1 MNSTHKFLT
10 LMVGVTLVLGAL
22 LLQSRCCKEDPPPP
36 PPPIE
41 EDKPPV
47 EEEKDPILE
56 IIFPEDTIPYGD
68 KDIEISWENQNVT
81 RLFINDE
88 EQFNPRFGS
97 IKIAERLFSDTIFV
111 FKGINK
117 EKETTQE
124 ITIKVGNWHESV
136 FGLISYYSWKE
147 ERFTYSDLNDN
158 LIAWFPPLPGTEHWI
173 FYFYKDGTH
182 TCSGFPNW
190 TARWHVKDKNTIIIN
205 GVEERL
211 RVSQERLILSYRA
224 KYKGQEAWAN
234 THYVHASDTPLE

>member
-22 LLQSRCCKEDPPPP
+22 LPQSSCCKVDPPP

-56 IIFPEDTIPYGD
+56 ITFPEDTIPYGD

-81 RLFINDE
+81 HLFVNDE
-88 EQFNPRFGS
+88 EQLYPRFGS
-97 IKIAERLFSDTIFV
+97 IKISDRLFSDTTFV

-117 EKETTQE
+117 EKEVNQS
-124 ITIKVGNWHESV
+124 ITIKVGNWNEST
-136 FGLISYYSWKE
+136 FGLVSYFSWKE
-147 ERFTYSDLNDN
+147 EKFTYTDLNDN
-158 LIAWFPPLPGTEHWI
+158 LIASFPPLPGAEHWI

-182 TCSGFPNW
+182 VCSGSPNW
-190 TARWHVKDKNTIIIN
+190 IVQWYIKDKNTIVIN
-205 GVEERL
+205 GVGERL

-224 KYKGQEAWAN
+224 KYKGQEVWAN
-234 THYVHASDTPLE
+234 THYVHASDIPLEP